1 MGQSEKILKAF
12 NTISDTCI
20 RVNTLK
26 IETDDIKKQLK
37 LRNISVGDIS
47 YMPEALAIN
56 AEIGRA
62 HV

>member
-26 IETDDIKKQLK
+26 IETDDIKKQVK
-37 LRNISVGDIS
+37 IKEIISVEIFLN
-47 YMPEALAIN
+47 MPEAN
-56 AEIGRA
+56 WQ
-62 HV
+62 